1 MAASLIEPESAAKN
15 ALPSSRD
22 AHRVRVFL
30 KGARQIR
37 PVSRRLDAG
46 DGCAVGFAAW
56 MERVE

>member
-1 MAASLIEPESAAKN
+1 MAASLIEPGSAAKN

-30 KGARQIR
+30 KGGS
-37 PVSRRLDAG
+37 PDPPGSRRLDAG